1 MPYLTFGI
9 PLLLSALGLFLSLWI
24 VVPAPLRILLPLG
37 VGAPEVSPWLCAGNG
52 LALAIALWAKILS
65 SPTASRVIHGGHWV
79 ALVSSLLGLGLS
91 LVPLSQVG
99 TANHQM
105 ARAMEHALGVDA
117 LATVPAA
124 VQAAMRP
131 QPFVWVDSFRGLP
144 QTPVRIDRGIVFA
157 RPQGIPLSL
166 NLYRPPVPSPYP
178 GPYPAIVMIYGG
190 AWQSGSPES
199 NETFS
204 RYMAAQGY
212 VVIAIAYRHAPQ
224 FRYPS
229 QQQDVQS
236 ALAYIQTHGA
246 AWGVDTDRIA
256 LMGRSAGA
264 QLAAI
269 AAYAPDSP
277 LPNTPSVRA
286 VVNYYGPVDLTA
298 GYADP
303 PVPDPIDTRGVLE
316 NFLGGSPQAVP
327 DLYQR
332 ASPATYVR
340 PHLPP
345 TLLVYAGR
353 DHVVQA
359 KFGRQFH
366 DQLQAAGNR
375 AIFLEIPWA
384 EHAFDAVFNGVSN
397 QLALYYT
404 ERFLAWALYAEAT
417 GK

>member
-1 MPYLTFGI
+1 MPYLTFGM

-24 VVPAPLRILLPLG
+24 LVPAPLRILLPLG

-52 LALAIALWAKILS
+52 LALAIALWARVLQS
-65 SPTASRVIHGGHWV
+65 STASRIIHGGHWV
-79 ALVSSLLGLGLS
+79 PLVGSLLGLGLS

-99 TANHQM
+99 AANAQM
-105 ARAMEHALGVDA
+105 ARAMTQALGADY
-117 LATVPAA
+117 LTPIPAA
-124 VQAAMRP
+124 VQATMRP
-131 QPFVWVDSFRGLP
+131 QPFVWVDSFRGLTLAP
-144 QTPVRIDRGIVFA
+144 GRIDRGIVFA
-157 RPQGIPLSL
+157 RPQGIPLAL
-166 NLYRPPVPSPYP
+166 NLYRPLAP
-178 GPYPAIVMIYGG
+178 GTYPAIVMIYGG

-199 NETFS
+199 NEAFS
-204 RYMAAQGY
+204 RYMATQGY
-212 VVIAIAYRHAPQ
+212 AVIAIAYRHAPQ
-224 FRYPS
+224 FRYPI

-246 AWGVDTDRIA
+246 AWGVDTSRIA

-277 LPNTPSVRA
+277 IPNTPSVRA

-303 PVPDPIDTRGVLE
+303 PFPDPIDTRGVLE
-316 NFLGGSPQAVP
+316 TFLGGSPQAVP
-327 DLYQR
+327 DLYHQ

-340 PHLPP
+340 SNLPP

-359 KFGRQFH
+359 KFGRQLH
-366 DQLQAAGNR
+366 RQLQAAGNQ

-404 ERFLAWALYAEAT
+404 ERFLAWALYAETT
-417 GK
+417 GE